1 MSQTAVIPK
10 ATKRMRPTAVVS
22 KMGTTHS
29 MIGRAHRRLVALLDS
44 TPTRLRSVIS
54 TASVTDTHTS
64 RRDAST
70 KPDAPSIFR
79 WFPAIES
86 AFLWSITGTPNLK
99 FVRACARTGR
109 VLRLVRSPDFGSDQS
124 TTIYGQARACN
135 ERHRKPNDQS
145 RYRAPL
151 ITSHCRSPRP
161 IRVDDFDGLSTNT
174 TRGEPE
180 QLQTRMLNFA

>member
-10 ATKRMRPTAVVS
+10 ATRRMRPTAVVS

-64 RRDAST
+64 SRDAST

-99 FVRACARTGR
+99 FVRACAPVRAAFSAWSEARTLAVINR
-109 VLRLVRSPDFGSDQS
+109 PPSTARPAHAMKDIASPMTKADTEPRSSHLTADHL
-124 TTIYGQARACN
+124 ARYVSMISMDSARTRREESPSNC
-135 ERHRKPNDQS
+135 KPE
-145 RYRAPL
+145 
-151 ITSHCRSPRP
+151 C
-161 IRVDDFDGLSTNT
+161 
-174 TRGEPE
+174 
-180 QLQTRMLNFA
+180 